1 MSLRLTLMSEYAT
14 LDVMSSDASFGG
26 WGEASPFFPSSAPTA
41 TGAAPAAA
49 PVPLADRV
57 AAVGVDRAQLL
68 SGSAGQLEQIVVDL
82 LGALRKASA
91 VELLMG
97 ERHGDGSL
105 RIPSQVSVW
114 VLGTVA
120 DAYGRKLVRLSQV
133 RDPESLRSV
142 GGLSR
147 LLHAAIQRDQGG
159 EGAA

>member
-1 MSLRLTLMSEYAT
+1 MTLY
-14 LDVMSSDASFGG
+14 VMSSDVGG
-26 WGEASPFFPSSAPTA
+26 DCREGASPFFPSTAPTA
-41 TGAAPAAA
+41 TGAAPAVG
-49 PVPLADRV
+49 PMPLAGRV
-57 AAVGVDRAQLL
+57 AAVGVDGARLL
-68 SGSAGQLEQIVVDL
+68 SGSAAQLEQMVVDL
-82 LGALRKASA
+82 LGALQNAPA
-91 VELLMG
+91 AELLMG

-114 VLGTVA
+114 VLGIVA

-147 LLHAAIQRDQGG
+147 LLHAAIRREQRG